1 MKKILSLVICLAL
14 VVAVFAGCTTVQP
27 GTEASP
33 SASAEPTQEATQAPA
48 PSESA
53 SAEASASAVT
63 GDTELNYDLTGKK
76 IGVTFY
82 DLTNPIW
89 AATGENIVN
98 IGKSLG
104 AEVTLV
110 SCEGVASTQV
120 SQIENMITAKMDV
133 IVIGPQDA
141 NALGDVVKKAKEAG
155 ILVMAYGQSMEGVDA
170 QYVVENYAAG
180 SIVGEAAGKWIN
192 ENLGGKAKVG
202 MLDYPLME
210 DIIDRADGIKDALKK
225 TCPDAEIVATATSA
239 DAVTGMD
246 AVETFLQA
254 NPDMKI
260 VVCIGDGGA
269 VGANEA
275 VKAAGK
281 SSADFGIFSVDG
293 TEEAISAMLKGDP
306 IRMTVG
312 LGTPTQKAKQVVDLA
327 ARMIL
332 GQPFDKSEYTPM
344 DPVDINNAQ
353 EYWDMAGYGK

>member
-14 VVAVFAGCTTVQP
+14 AALLFAGCTAVQP
-27 GTEASP
+27 GTEESP
-33 SASAEPTQEATQAPA
+33 SAAAPTQESASEK
-48 PSESA
+48 PSEPEAETST
-53 SAEASASAVT
+53 EASGVK
-63 GDTELNYDLTGKK
+63 GDSDLNYDLTGKK

-89 AATGENIVN
+89 AATGENIVS

-104 AEVTLV
+104 AEVNLV

-141 NALGDVVKKAKEAG
+141 NALGAVVKKAQDAG

-192 ENLGGKAKVG
+192 EKLDGKAKVG

-210 DIIDRADGIKDALKK
+210 DIIDRADGIKEALAK
-225 TCPDAEIVATATSA
+225 TCPGAEIVATATSA
-239 DAVTGMD
+239 DSVTGMD

-281 SSADFGIFSVDG
+281 SSDDFGVFSVDG
-293 TEEAISAMLKGDP
+293 TEEAISAMIKGDP

-312 LGTPTQKAKQVVDLA
+312 LGTPTQKAKQVIDLA

-332 GQPFDKSEYTPM
+332 GQPYDQSEYTPM

>member
-14 VVAVFAGCTTVQP
+14 AVTVFAGCTTAQP
-27 GTEASP
+27 GAEASP
-33 SASAEPTQEATQAPA
+33 SASAEPTKEATQA

-141 NALGDVVKKAKEAG
+141 NALGDVVKKAKDAG
-155 ILVMAYGQSMEGVDA
+155 IMVMAYGQSMEGVDA

-180 SIVGEAAGKWIN
+180 SLVGEAAGAWIN
-192 ENLGGKAKVG
+192 EKLGGKAKVG
-202 MLDYPLME
+202 VLDFPTME
-210 DIIDRADGIKDALKK
+210 DLIDRADGIKDALAKA
-225 TCPDAEIVATATSA
+225 CPGAEIVATSASA
-239 DAVTGMD
+239 DAVTGMK

-281 SSADFGIFSVDG
+281 SAEDFGIFSVDG
-293 TEEAISAMLKGDP
+293 TEEALSAMMKNEP
-306 IRMTVG
+306 IRMSVG
-312 LGTPTQKAKQVVDLA
+312 LGTPMQKAKQVVDLA

-332 GQPFDKSEYTPM
+332 GQPYDQSEYTPM